1 MIAIWEFE
9 EAGAEKNKNTKK
21 SEDYAGM
28 GQGDELCKRNTKRLG

>member
-1 MIAIWEFE
+1 MIVFGNLKSRCGE
-9 EAGAEKNKNTKK
+9 EQEYKK